1 MKKLRTICPYGLND
15 RYGDEYKIENTH
27 INVAIFS
34 PFFPPRKHNR
44 INCRNLWKSWKP
56 WYFINLDYLFL

>member
-1 MKKLRTICPYGLND
+1 MMELRTICPYGLND

-34 PFFPPRKHNR
+34 PFFHLGNITELIVEICGNR
-44 INCRNLWKSWKP
+44 GNHGIL
-56 WYFINLDYLFL
+56 